1 MAVKVTKGQISD
13 GTISKI
19 TCIEDYYLCGK
30 FHGFMKK
37 CTIFW
42 LCRYTKSATI
52 NYLHYGFPE
61 FSVVIVN
68 LIISRS
74 AGL

>member
-13 GTISKI
+13 GTISEN

-42 LCRYTKSATI
+42 LCHYTKAQTSLQI
-52 NYLHYGFPE
+52 DPRRFHQVVME
-61 FSVVIVN
+61 FLKYIY
-68 LIISRS
+68 
-74 AGL
+74 